1 MFRSLFITVAVWLAF
16 VPVASADVADTRAE
30 MAAALA
36 AQADLHPSPVNLPSR
51 AAAPQHAA
59 APSAV
64 KRGLPSPAAN
74 DASARTAAQAQSQ
87 ASSQALV
94 HQAQA
99 AAATAAGQAQAQAA
113 KDRASHPHPQQR
125 R

>member
-1 MFRSLFITVAVWLAF
+1 MFRSLSIAVAVCLSAL
-16 VPVASADVADTRAE
+16 PSASADVADAHAE

-59 APSAV
+59 AQSAV

-74 DASARTAAQAQSQ
+74 DASARAASQAQAQ
-87 ASSQALV
+87 ASPQALV
-94 HQAQA
+94 HQAQSA
-99 AAATAAGQAQAQAA
+99 AAQAAGQAQAQAA
-113 KDRASHPHPQQR
+113 KDRASHSHPQPR

>member
-1 MFRSLFITVAVWLAF
+1 MVRLLFIAIAVWLSA
-16 VPVASADVADTRAE
+16 PRIASADVDAHAE

-51 AAAPQHAA
+51 AAASQHAA
-59 APSAV
+59 ARSAV
-64 KRGLPSPAAN
+64 KRGLPSPAAT

-99 AAATAAGQAQAQAA
+99 AAASAAGQAQAQAA
-113 KDRASHPHPQQR
+113 KDRASHPHPQPR